1 MEYLYLQEVITLE
14 KDIKQEMS
22 SLLSNKAVVLKPNSL
37 QWQFFCDCVN
47 KLFNPRHSSKFS
59 SLNNSQKAQL
69 KFEVEDKLR
78 NFYLRRGR
86 QINFV
91 FKMIHKKEL
100 KNIFFDEADS
110 YPNIGEYSV
119 LVRNTMK
126 EIVPKDSITEKDIKE
141 YIERV
146 ITEAVET
153 EFKAYMRLPKIIS
166 DVIFDKWFMPN
177 SPAVKEIMHV
187 LIRHKERGWI
197 ISNPMNPSTKRILS
211 LKVKKTDK
219 GEVFVS
225 TTEYWYLRW
234 WDTNK
239 NTYTFPYRGT
249 NKQQYVLRK
258 HNDMWKV
265 YENIRPAPRTSI
277 PHRRKYS

>member
-100 KNIFFDEADS
+100 KNIFFDEADRS
-110 YPNIGEYSV
+110 E
-119 LVRNTMK
+119 
-126 EIVPKDSITEKDIKE
+126 E
-141 YIERV
+141 
-146 ITEAVET
+146 
-153 EFKAYMRLPKIIS
+153 
-166 DVIFDKWFMPN
+166 
-177 SPAVKEIMHV
+177 H
-187 LIRHKERGWI
+187 
-197 ISNPMNPSTKRILS
+197 
-211 LKVKKTDK
+211 
-219 GEVFVS
+219 
-225 TTEYWYLRW
+225 
-234 WDTNK
+234 
-239 NTYTFPYRGT
+239 
-249 NKQQYVLRK
+249 
-258 HNDMWKV
+258 
-265 YENIRPAPRTSI
+265 TSELQS
-277 PHRRKYS
+277 H